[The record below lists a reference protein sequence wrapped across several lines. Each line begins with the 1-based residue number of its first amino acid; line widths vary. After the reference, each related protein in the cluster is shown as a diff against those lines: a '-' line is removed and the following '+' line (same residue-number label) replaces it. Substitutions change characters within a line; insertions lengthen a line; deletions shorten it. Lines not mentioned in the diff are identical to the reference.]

1 MPFSNFLCS
10 SATMAFVATNSLLA
24 SADIC
29 QPSGSSESGGDE
41 PLSKPSKSCP
51 DFKDGPE
58 QNACCP
64 SQITVGSFFCCTE
77 PHKEQLEAQFASEA
91 RRRFISNHVAE
102 LVLGGLALLVFLI
115 LLGSFLCRR
124 TRFCPWLHRRK
135 SGAGRSSPTGSL
147 DSAEFLGAVR
157 HSHFHTQLQHHRSQ
171 QQNRLIPRP
180 FPISSN
186 TSAPSRGDGRGAA
199 AEADDE
205 RSHSGGGPASLRR
218 VCEGSAAAD
227 LRRIAV
233 GTDRKW
239 RGVGGGTEPAEQR
252 EGRAAETADHLIF
265 RCGLR
270 GFRLP
275 ESNSHFDQIIC
286 LFLLV
291 AFVLPANVNGQ
302 IGCDSTGGYGSGYGS
317 YGGYGTSG
325 YGQQYSPYSSAGY
338 GGYGSTGYGQQQ
350 YSPYS
355 SGSGYGGSGYGT
367 GYGGYGQQQYS
378 PYSNSG
384 YGSGYGSAG
393 GYGQQQYSPYSSGYG
408 SGYGSAGGYG
418 QQQYS
423 PSSYGGGYGA
433 SGYGSAAYGVSSIC

>member
-29 QPSGSSESGGDE
+29 QPSGSNESGGDE

-135 SGAGRSSPTGSL
+135 SGAGRSSPSGSL

-180 FPISSN
+180 FPVPSN
-186 TSAPSRGDGRGAA
+186 TVHQQRNPQRVQIPFTQRHREVTAAEQQRKQTANTAIPADAPPPYEEFVRVPPPPICVELPSAPTDNGEELE
-199 AEADDE
+199 AEQNRLNSE
-205 RSHSGGGPASLRR
+205 REGQLRR
-218 VCEGSAAAD
+218 
-227 LRRIAV
+227 
-233 GTDRKW
+233 
-239 RGVGGGTEPAEQR
+239 P
-252 EGRAAETADHLIF
+252 
-265 RCGLR
+265 
-270 GFRLP
+270 
-275 ESNSHFDQIIC
+275 II
-286 LFLLV
+286 
-291 AFVLPANVNGQ
+291 
-302 IGCDSTGGYGSGYGS
+302 
-317 YGGYGTSG
+317 
-325 YGQQYSPYSSAGY
+325 
-338 GGYGSTGYGQQQ
+338 
-350 YSPYS
+350 
-355 SGSGYGGSGYGT
+355 
-367 GYGGYGQQQYS
+367 
-378 PYSNSG
+378 
-384 YGSGYGSAG
+384 
-393 GYGQQQYSPYSSGYG
+393 
-408 SGYGSAGGYG
+408 
-418 QQQYS
+418 
-423 PSSYGGGYGA
+423 
-433 SGYGSAAYGVSSIC
+433 